1 MKNPTVCICRALCI
15 ADHRELSAESIGCQ
29 IEAVTKEQLVYG
41 LLWLCC
47 CRSFSH
53 CGEEQSYNMQRAE
66 AKGFFVCVCDTS
78 PVTSH
83 HCCHSLP
90 RSDPLANQAAFERY
104 SYALVGFLE
113 NCNGEHSLG

>member
-66 AKGFFVCVCDTS
+66 VQGFFFLCVCVIPLLLLVITA
-78 PVTSH
+78 VTPFPGLTH
-83 HCCHSLP
+83 LPTRQHSSGIVELCAG
-90 RSDPLANQAAFERY
+90 RF
-104 SYALVGFLE
+104 F
-113 NCNGEHSLG
+113 GELQW